1 MQLFHLRILGYVLVS
16 WGLAPRTFFL
26 KKLLWVSQGVVVSN
40 LATFGNFWQ
49 PVATFYNFWH
59 TSAIIIFN
67 PTSNFKKD
75 KKKSWQHLEL
85 VSKSY
90 NFFCWFFQF
99 STFREFCRFEY
110 ICTHQLNSTLYL
122 QVQVQSTRHFH
133 RQRIQRP
140 NSKVICLYTVHC
152 TLYSQ
157 SANTTWTDLNRA
169 DTTPYLAAWK
179 KLVQS
184 HSPGKM
190 FVQL

>member
-1 MQLFHLRILGYVLVS
+1 MNLETCDLWDIWS
-16 WGLAPRTFFL
+16 EWGR
-26 KKLLWVSQGVVVSN
+26 
-40 LATFGNFWQ
+40 
-49 PVATFYNFWH
+49 
-59 TSAIIIFN
+59 
-67 PTSNFKKD
+67 D
-75 KKKSWQHLEL
+75 KTNTNSTKCKKSWQHLEL

-184 HSPGKM
+184 HSPGKI
-190 FVQL
+190 FVQLWHKIMINLELKIRLQIQICTTSSFTNYLYNFVY

>member
-1 MQLFHLRILGYVLVS
+1 M
-16 WGLAPRTFFL
+16 
-26 KKLLWVSQGVVVSN
+26 
-40 LATFGNFWQ
+40 
-49 PVATFYNFWH
+49 
-59 TSAIIIFN
+59 
-67 PTSNFKKD
+67 
-75 KKKSWQHLEL
+75 EL

-122 QVQVQSTRHFH
+122 EVQVQSTRHFH

-157 SANTTWTDLNRA
+157 SANTTWTDLNRD
-169 DTTPYLAAWK
+169 DTTPLSSNLEEISTKPQPWKNVCAAITQNCDWLESWNSVTKTNLYNNFFYEFWQKYKNKCTNIRIRTPWK
-179 KLVQS
+179 KI
-184 HSPGKM
+184 
-190 FVQL
+190 